1 MNFLHDLLCDR
12 ENEQVAEPG
21 NMVTGQHVSNE
32 PILLLKS
39 AYRRRGTLMPFFA
52 GVAFQARDCAG
63 DLRSTLLT
71 LATLTQRIKGRLV
84 VDQLGKPAE
93 VLRNRCQ
100 RELELGT
107 AWPTQS
113 QPAEPQDTLQV
124 RKQHFDTFPVA
135 G

>member
-1 MNFLHDLLCDR
+1 AALHESGRGRFCCRTRHTDGAGRLGHFLKPSIVTPCMVRAPYAGLYSRLQR
-12 ENEQVAEPG
+12 LRSAQRGERWWPG
-21 NMVTGQHVSNE
+21 N
-32 PILLLKS
+32 
-39 AYRRRGTLMPFFA
+39 
-52 GVAFQARDCAG
+52 
-63 DLRSTLLT
+63 
-71 LATLTQRIKGRLV
+71 
-84 VDQLGKPAE
+84 QLGKPAE

-107 AWPTQS
+107 AWPAQS